1 MEGLFH
7 DEAPVFKVKDNSLF
21 ERGREELFMV
31 VDMVFY
37 MCQVEATPKSLNSAF
52 WYIAIFL
59 CPSM

>member
-1 MEGLFH
+1 MMKHQCSRSRIIAFL
-7 DEAPVFKVKDNSLF
+7 
-21 ERGREELFMV
+21 RGDGEELFMV

-52 WYIAIFL
+52 WYVAIFL